1 MRTYDRGGIRVAVV
15 LLRYCAGRVGI
26 DENSLKRNAPYLALG
41 GASAAKAKV
50 QLEITAGN
58 VLGQWDKAIT
68 DDFSISKT
76 GLLAKEGYLVI
87 SWLDLNGNKIND
99 QTTSTYQF
107 TPES

>member
-1 MRTYDRGGIRVAVV
+1 MILPAMCWDSGIR
-15 LLRYCAGRVGI
+15 
-26 DENSLKRNAPYLALG
+26 
-41 GASAAKAKV
+41 
-50 QLEITAGN
+50 Q
-58 VLGQWDKAIT
+58 IT

>member
-1 MRTYDRGGIRVAVV
+1 MILPAM
-15 LLRYCAGRVGI
+15 C
-26 DENSLKRNAPYLALG
+26 
-41 GASAAKAKV
+41 
-50 QLEITAGN
+50 
-58 VLGQWDKAIT
+58 WDKAIT